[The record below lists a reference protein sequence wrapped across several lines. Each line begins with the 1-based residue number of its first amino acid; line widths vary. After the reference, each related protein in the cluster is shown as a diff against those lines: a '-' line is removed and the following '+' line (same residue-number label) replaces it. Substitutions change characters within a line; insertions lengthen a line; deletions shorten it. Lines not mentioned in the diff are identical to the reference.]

1 MARQFFNVDERF
13 ENVGDYAW
21 FNVTRRD
28 SSVYCKILA
37 IKFRESHWSF
47 YADEPILG
55 GSEEGLASRY
65 KLLFPIL
72 ERFTNAWIVDER
84 ECISWGMRDAENA
97 CRFPGGCHLEIITS
111 HIPLFESNS
120 VSNDDITSCSDSSS
134 DNFAICEDYEK
145 HARYRFMRGYH
156 DHHGSYLNE
165 PTSSFRGHRI
175 GIELEVEFDTEN
187 EREEFCDIESNWFY
201 RERDGSLGSYGCEI
215 ITIPLLPK
223 HAKSVDFWNPLTSYL
238 GGKAKSW
245 DTGRCGLHVHM
256 GREILG
262 RDEEDQSETIG
273 KLLYLYHHYVK
284 DTRLNIRIFGRE
296 RGYNDQDGKTDVGN
310 AAKILGSS
318 VLASKDIQERVK
330 SSMISKS
337 NGDRYFDIN
346 LRNSKTIEF
355 RKGKGSINPKRI
367 AMVVE
372 YCEILCKYAKST
384 PWKQIGYEDFV
395 SYLKVTTKND
405 SLKDILVSY

>member
-1 MARQFFNVDERF
+1 MRQLFNVEERF
-13 ENVGDYAW
+13 VEIGDYAW
-21 FNVTRRD
+21 FNVVIND
-28 SSVYCKILA
+28 GSVYCRILA
-37 IKFRESHWSF
+37 LKFSDSMWSF
-47 YADEPILG
+47 YADERILG
-55 GSEEGLASRY
+55 GSEEGLATCY
-65 KLLFPIL
+65 KEQFPIL
-72 ERFTNAWIVDER
+72 ERFINACVVDGCR
-84 ECISWGMRDAENA
+84 NISWGVRDAENA
-97 CRFPGGCHLEIITS
+97 ARFPYGCHLEIITT
-111 HIPLFESNS
+111 HIPLTESNS
-120 VSNDDITSCSDSSS
+120 EYNDDTTLCSDSST
-134 DNFAICEDYEK
+134 DNFSICKDYEK
-145 HARYRFMRGYH
+145 NTLYRFMRGYH
-156 DHHGSYLNE
+156 DHHGTYLNE
-165 PTSSFRGHRI
+165 PTSSYRGHRI
-175 GIELEVEFDTEN
+175 GIELEVEFDEED

-223 HAKSVDFWNPLTSYL
+223 HAKSVEFWNPLTSYL

-262 RDEEDQSETIG
+262 RDEEAQSETIG

-310 AAKILGSS
+310 AAKLLGSA
-318 VLASKDIQERVK
+318 VLSQKDVQERIK
-330 SSMISKS
+330 NSMISKS
-337 NGDRYFDIN
+337 QCDRYFDIN

-355 RKGKGSINPKRI
+355 RKGKGSINPRRI

-384 PWKQIGYEDFV
+384 PWKQIAYEDFV
-395 SYLKVTTKND
+395 SYLKISAKND
-405 SLKDILVSY
+405 SLKDVLTSY

>member
-1 MARQFFNVDERF
+1 MRQFFDVSETF

-21 FNVTRRD
+21 LNVIRPD
-28 SSVYCKILA
+28 GSVFCRILA
-37 IKFRESHWSF
+37 MKFNEVAWSF
-47 YADEPILG
+47 YATETIFNGSSDGLEPV
-55 GSEEGLASRY
+55 Y
-65 KLLFPIL
+65 KERFPIL
-72 ERFTNAWIVDER
+72 ERFTNGWIVGPER
-84 ECISWGMRDAENA
+84 SIDWGIRDMKTSSY
-97 CRFPGGCHLEIITS
+97 FPHCCSIEIIEYE
-111 HIPLFESNS
+111 IPLNEADNESVEGTDS
-120 VSNDDITSCSDSSS
+120 PSTDIA
-134 DNFAICEDYEK
+134 FAINREYEETMIYQ
-145 HARYRFMRGYH
+145 HMRGYH

-175 GIELEVEFDTEN
+175 GIELEVEFDTED

-223 HAKSVDFWNPLTSYL
+223 HAKSVDFWMPLTSYL

-245 DTGRCGLHVHM
+245 DTGRCGLHIHM

-262 RDEEDQSETIG
+262 KDEESQSETIG

-310 AAKILGSS
+310 AAKVLGSS
-318 VLASKDIQERVK
+318 VLTQKDVQERLK

-346 LRNSKTIEF
+346 MRNSKTIEF

-372 YCEILCKYAKST
+372 YCEILCKYAKTT
-384 PWKQIGYEDFV
+384 PWKQIDYEDFV